1 MIQTLRDAESAAELA
16 TIGDTL
22 TQHVDSEQDRKRK
35 QIMNQMAFLR
45 SERDAALSMVSSD
58 EHVIRYSCSRHYR
71 HHARVN
77 VIMYSHALLHFNLKR
92 HQ

>member
-16 TIGDTL
+16 AIGDTL

-45 SERDAALSMVSSD
+45 SERDAALGMVSSD
-58 EHVIRYSCSRHYR
+58 IDMVLRGEYITHTHI
-71 HHARVN
+71 
-77 VIMYSHALLHFNLKR
+77 
-92 HQ
+92 Q